1 MSLRYSS
8 VVLGNADQAKTL
20 ADKVHFLLLLH
31 ASAVHR
37 YIYTVLYHLDHRSFS
52 VPGCLWSVS
61 VAYIRSL
68 LALPS
73 FIFTS
78 SSRNAALWC
87 TGYHKRR
94 TWPSSLISRQLVL
107 WQSQIARSQ
116 TRCRCSYRLRWP
128 CCVLDLWAALS
139 CNSRRC
145 ASAARSLEWRSGSIF
160 VSGSSYTAVLGVI
173 AGLGSSSASS
183 I

>member
-1 MSLRYSS
+1 MYLDGGRRYPPTSSITSSNLVLEVTLCMSLSLRYSS

-37 YIYTVLYHLDHRSFS
+37 YMYTVLYHLDHQSFS
-52 VPGCLWSVS
+52 TPRCLWSVN
-61 VAYIRSL
+61 VACIRSS

-73 FIFTS
+73 SIYSS
-78 SSRNAALWC
+78 SSRSDALWC

-107 WQSQIARSQ
+107 WQSQIA
-116 TRCRCSYRLRWP
+116 
-128 CCVLDLWAALS
+128 
-139 CNSRRC
+139 
-145 ASAARSLEWRSGSIF
+145 
-160 VSGSSYTAVLGVI
+160 
-173 AGLGSSSASS
+173 
-183 I
+183 